1 MMRRIWSRLAEIA
14 RRARSPLLVGFLAAS
29 LAGVAYAASKYAAA
43 SADNRKIAALRE
55 GRDVPVSLN
64 SAGEVVFARIH
75 FLLIHDSIDEAQALV
90 NALDQKPGAPVRARA
105 RYDLG
110 NARMRLGFDL
120 VESGKL
126 EKAEPLINLARSDYR
141 QALSL
146 DPDLWDARYNLDV
159 AMRLIRDFPGFD
171 EARGEEIPAKPGEFW
186 TDLPGKP
193 RGLP

>member
-1 MMRRIWSRLAEIA
+1 MRKFRTRLAEIA
-14 RRARSPLLVGFLAAS
+14 RRARSPLLVGLLAAS
-29 LAGVAYAASKYAAA
+29 LAGAACAAAKYVAA

-64 SAGEVVFARIH
+64 DSGDVLFARIQ
-75 FLLIHDSIDEAQALV
+75 FLLTHDSIDEAQALV
-90 NALDQKPGAPVRARA
+90 NALDQKAGAPVQARA
-105 RYDLG
+105 RYDLA

-120 VESGKL
+120 IERGKI
-126 EKAEPLINLARSDYR
+126 EKAEPLVNLARSDYR

-146 DPDLWDARYNLDV
+146 DPGLWDARYNLDV

-171 EARGEEIPAKPGEFW
+171 ETRGEEIPAKPGEFW